1 MRLHRGIS
9 LIGGRDCVSVLC
21 GCGSVLVFIDL
32 EARHHLV
39 YNGVSVVEAEFI
51 NSTSC
56 LSEFKVSFA
65 EVVF

>member
-1 MRLHRGIS
+1 MRLHCGII
-9 LIGGRDCVSVLC
+9 LIGGRKCVSVLC
-21 GCGSVLVFIDL
+21 GCGSALVFVDL
-32 EARHHLV
+32 EACHHMFD
-39 YNGVSVVEAEFI
+39 NGVSIVEAEFI